1 MRKIFLTSALVL
13 SLFGV
18 LFSGGDKPKKEKKP
32 KMTKE
37 ERAMLMQKKA
47 EEAMK
52 VVDVDGNGSVGL
64 EEFIEWKKTEF
75 AAKDIDGDGVLSA
88 EEFVAKAKMPKK
100 AKGKKAP
107 KKGKKKKEIVE

>member
-1 MRKIFLTSALVL
+1 MRKIVLSSALVL

-37 ERAMLMQKKA
+37 ERAMMMQKKA

-75 AAKDIDGDGVLSA
+75 ATKDIDGDGVLSA
-88 EEFVAKAKMPKK
+88 TEFMAKAKKP
-100 AKGKKAP
+100 KGKKGP
-107 KKGKKKKEIVE
+107 KKGKKKNEIVE

>member
-37 ERAMLMQKKA
+37 DSSFK
-47 EEAMK
+47 
-52 VVDVDGNGSVGL
+52 
-64 EEFIEWKKTEF
+64 IEPLK
-75 AAKDIDGDGVLSA
+75 
-88 EEFVAKAKMPKK
+88 
-100 AKGKKAP
+100 
-107 KKGKKKKEIVE
+107 